1 MLERIK
7 YPPFL
12 AILAAT
18 LYALSTP
25 FSKLLLGHVSATML
39 AALLYL
45 GAGAG
50 LLAARIVCPG
60 LCAQKDAWPLS
71 KDDLPYTVAMV
82 LLDIAAPILL
92 MVALRTANAA
102 NVSLLNNFEIVAT
115 ALVAL
120 MLFGEAISARLWVAI
135 GLICAASMLLCLDSS
150 DSLRFSAGS
159 VLVLLA
165 CVCWGFEN
173 NCTRRLSAKDPLTI
187 VIVKGFGSGL
197 GSLLLACFIGEQFP
211 QITYLLCALLL
222 GFVAYG
228 LSIFCYIR
236 AQRALGAAKTS
247 IYYACAPFL
256 AASLS
261 LLICRQA
268 PSARFLAAFAVM
280 AFGGWLAS
288 TDAKPASV

>member
-1 MLERIK
+1 MLAKIK

-12 AILAAT
+12 AILAAA

-71 KDDLPYTVAMV
+71 KDVLPYTVAMV
-82 LLDIAAPILL
+82 LLDIAAPVLL

-165 CVCWGFEN
+165 CV
-173 NCTRRLSAKDPLTI
+173 
-187 VIVKGFGSGL
+187 
-197 GSLLLACFIGEQFP
+197 
-211 QITYLLCALLL
+211 
-222 GFVAYG
+222 
-228 LSIFCYIR
+228 
-236 AQRALGAAKTS
+236 
-247 IYYACAPFL
+247 
-256 AASLS
+256 
-261 LLICRQA
+261 
-268 PSARFLAAFAVM
+268 
-280 AFGGWLAS
+280 
-288 TDAKPASV
+288 

>member
-1 MLERIK
+1 MLAKIK

-12 AILAAT
+12 AILAAA

-71 KDDLPYTVAMV
+71 KDVLPYTVAMV
-82 LLDIAAPILL
+82 LLDIAAP
-92 MVALRTANAA
+92 V
-102 NVSLLNNFEIVAT
+102 
-115 ALVAL
+115 
-120 MLFGEAISARLWVAI
+120 
-135 GLICAASMLLCLDSS
+135 
-150 DSLRFSAGS
+150 
-159 VLVLLA
+159 
-165 CVCWGFEN
+165 
-173 NCTRRLSAKDPLTI
+173 
-187 VIVKGFGSGL
+187 
-197 GSLLLACFIGEQFP
+197 
-211 QITYLLCALLL
+211 
-222 GFVAYG
+222 
-228 LSIFCYIR
+228 
-236 AQRALGAAKTS
+236 
-247 IYYACAPFL
+247 
-256 AASLS
+256 

-288 TDAKPASV
+288 TDAQPACV